1 MTDNKAVAMKIVA
14 LEQRN
19 ERLEAALR
27 KLN

>member
-1 MTDNKAVAMKIVA
+1 MTDNKAVEMKIVA

-19 ERLEAALR
+19 EDIEAALR